1 MASVT
6 TPITSQPASTF
17 TDITSGTPTPFE
29 SSIIPAANL
38 YPPSSAATT
47 PTYLVAIIAI
57 IGFLIVAG
65 GVICWLKMSA
75 SRAKEELYNQRQ
87 EMDPEVGPNMLV
99 PIGEWKAVG
108 SRGHALSIKD
118 ANAGMPPPRYSERVG

>member
-1 MASVT
+1 
-6 TPITSQPASTF
+6 
-17 TDITSGTPTPFE
+17 
-29 SSIIPAANL
+29 
-38 YPPSSAATT
+38 
-47 PTYLVAIIAI
+47 
-57 IGFLIVAG
+57 
-65 GVICWLKMSA
+65 LKMSA

-108 SRGHALSIKD
+108 SRGDALSIKD